1 MGKLS
6 LSVASNDFISLSW
19 LQEELVL
26 LRSALISEG
35 NLNIRLEKRNWQ

>member
-1 MGKLS
+1 MGELS

-26 LRSALISEG
+26 LWSALISEG
-35 NLNIRLEKRNWQ
+35 DLNIQLERRNLQ